1 MTEMISI
8 YKENLYSSISKLSKI
23 TENIKNTSTEKSHKY
38 KLEGENVLA
47 EANKILKLIE
57 ISPSLIESDN
67 KIILK
72 QLKKEVAEAKKTFDK
87 VVEEHNSNNT
97 KTSEELNYS
106 NDKLIE
112 DENYDEAYKQYN
124 KLENSKRNILGVE
137 KNASEIQRELY
148 KQTETMIKVNN
159 NVGSMNIELDD
170 SSTLI
175 RKMLRR
181 EQRNKII
188 LASVIVIFIIIFLI
202 VLFFKINSNNETA
215 PKLNIVKGVGD
226 SNIEKGV
233 EATETNNI

>member
-8 YKENLYSSISKLSKI
+8 YIENLYTSISKLIKI
-23 TENIKNTSTEKSHKY
+23 TDSIKNTSTEKSHKY
-38 KLEGENVLA
+38 KMEGENVLA

-67 KIILK
+67 KTILK
-72 QLKKEVAEAKKTFDK
+72 QLKKEVSEAKKTFEK
-87 VVEEHNSNNT
+87 VVEEHYSNCT
-97 KTSEELNYS
+97 KTSDELNYS

-112 DENYDEAYKQYN
+112 EENYDEAYKQYN
-124 KLENSKRNILGVE
+124 KLENSKRNMLGIE
-137 KNASEIQRELY
+137 NNATEIQRELH

-188 LASVIVIFIIIFLI
+188 LASVILIFIIIFLI
-202 VLFFKINSNNETA
+202 VLFIKVSSNNDSSPKQTA
-215 PKLNIVKGVGD
+215 IKGVED
-226 SNIEKGV
+226 NIKEKGV
-233 EATETNNI
+233 DATETNKI